1 MNWKSAPKF
10 LQTIIQKFNSGQS
23 NQFILYGNVRDLYSL
38 GKDQFYFLTDC
49 LKRLMDPPEGDQR
62 RVIVYYDLISGVQ
75 FRNQDDLVLVES
87 ILGQSELQ
95 KYMQD
100 SVQNPLQALVFLQEL
115 SKISLH
121 AIDSGKQGWGFI
133 INHVESLIHRQEGNH
148 LNEVEQRK
156 AMIFHQ
162 WFTDPTFVRG
172 HHLAI
177 LITQTLAELN
187 EMVIEL
193 PFVTAIQVPRPNDI
207 QRQRYLRFL
216 KKQHH
221 VSLGLREKD
230 AVFYTGGLTLQDLQ
244 KMFMQANHTGTKL
257 TAEMIF
263 QLTQEV
269 IEKELSGNI
278 EFPIIDHDFSDVI
291 GSKKLLVKLEEMKSF
306 ILSGNSDLMPTGILV
321 PGPNGVGKTYI
332 FKAFAKE
339 CGYLPVIIKNVRG
352 QYVGQTEMTWEKIR
366 SILEVMGNVMVI
378 YDEADTELGGRGA
391 GTHDV
396 DKRLFG
402 AVLRMMSDL
411 NNRGKI
417 IWIIITARPDKLEPD
432 IKRTGRAGEHL
443 SVFDPEGQE
452 REEFIDFV
460 MSKIGLSFNDFL
472 EDQKQRFLDH
482 TASYSPADF
491 IQLLTNLERKK
502 HLISRNL
509 TADEILETGYDF
521 IPADISLQRQL
532 QELLAFVECSYQS
545 LIPEKYAQTT
555 KQKAYA
561 QIGELKILL
570 GEN

>member
-1 MNWKSAPKF
+1 M
-10 LQTIIQKFNSGQS
+10 
-23 NQFILYGNVRDLYSL
+23 
-38 GKDQFYFLTDC
+38 
-49 LKRLMDPPEGDQR
+49 
-62 RVIVYYDLISGVQ
+62 
-75 FRNQDDLVLVES
+75 
-87 ILGQSELQ
+87 
-95 KYMQD
+95 
-100 SVQNPLQALVFLQEL
+100 
-115 SKISLH
+115 
-121 AIDSGKQGWGFI
+121 
-133 INHVESLIHRQEGNH
+133 
-148 LNEVEQRK
+148 
-156 AMIFHQ
+156 
-162 WFTDPTFVRG
+162 
-172 HHLAI
+172 
-177 LITQTLAELN
+177 
-187 EMVIEL
+187 
-193 PFVTAIQVPRPNDI
+193 
-207 QRQRYLRFL
+207 
-216 KKQHH
+216 
-221 VSLGLREKD
+221 
-230 AVFYTGGLTLQDLQ
+230 
-244 KMFMQANHTGTKL
+244 
-257 TAEMIF
+257 
-263 QLTQEV
+263 
-269 IEKELSGNI
+269 
-278 EFPIIDHDFSDVI
+278 
-291 GSKKLLVKLEEMKSF
+291 
-306 ILSGNSDLMPTGILV
+306 
-321 PGPNGVGKTYI
+321 
-332 FKAFAKE
+332 
-339 CGYLPVIIKNVRG
+339 PVIIKNVRG

>member
-1 MNWKSAPKF
+1 MNWKSAPQF

>member
-1 MNWKSAPKF
+1 MNWKSAPQF
-10 LQTIIQKFNSGQS
+10 LQMIIQKFNSGQS

-87 ILGQSELQ
+87 ILGRSELQ

>member
-1 MNWKSAPKF
+1 MNWKSAPQF
-10 LQTIIQKFNSGQS
+10 LQTIIEKFNSGQS

-38 GKDQFYFLTDC
+38 GKDQFYSLIDC

-62 RVIVYYDLISGVQ
+62 RIIAYYDLISGVQ
-75 FRNQDDLVLVES
+75 FRNQDDLALVES
-87 ILGQSELQ
+87 ILGKAELQ

-100 SVQNPLQALVFLQEL
+100 SIQHPLQALVFLQEL

-121 AIDSGKQGWGFI
+121 TINSEKQGWGFI
-133 INHVESLIHRQEGNH
+133 INHVESLIHRQESNH
-148 LNEVEQRK
+148 PNEVEQRK

-162 WFTDPTFVRG
+162 WFTDPAFIRG
-172 HHLAI
+172 RHLAV

-187 EMVIEL
+187 ETVVEL
-193 PFVTAIQVPRPNDI
+193 PFVTAIQVPRPSDT

-216 KKQHH
+216 KKQHQ
-221 VSLGLREKD
+221 VSLGLKEKD

-244 KMFMQANHTGTKL
+244 KMFMQANHTNTKL

-263 QLTQEV
+263 KLTQEV

-278 EFPIIDHDFSDVI
+278 EFPIINYDFSDVI
-291 GSKKLLVKLEEMKSF
+291 GAKKLLAKLEEMKSF
-306 ILSGNSDLMPTGILV
+306 IMSGNSDLMPTGILV
-321 PGPNGVGKTYI
+321 PGPNGVGKTYT

-352 QYVGQTEMTWEKIR
+352 QYVGQTEMTWERIR

-378 YDEADTELGGRGA
+378 YDEADTELGGRSA

-402 AVLRMMSDL
+402 AILRMMSDP

-443 SVFDPEGQE
+443 PVFDPEGQE
-452 REEFIDFV
+452 REEFINFV
-460 MSKIGLSFNDFL
+460 LSKVGLSLDNFL
-472 EDQKQRFLDH
+472 EDHKRRFLDH

-491 IQLLTNLERKK
+491 VQFLTNLERKK
-502 HLISRNL
+502 HLTSRNL
-509 TADEILETGYDF
+509 TVDEILEIGYDF
-521 IPADISLQRQL
+521 IPDDISLQRQL

-545 LIPEKYAQTT
+545 LIPEKYVDMT
-555 KQKAYA
+555 KQEAYT
-561 QIGELKILL
+561 QISELKILL

>member
-1 MNWKSAPKF
+1 
-10 LQTIIQKFNSGQS
+10 
-23 NQFILYGNVRDLYSL
+23 
-38 GKDQFYFLTDC
+38 
-49 LKRLMDPPEGDQR
+49 MDPPEGDQR

-87 ILGQSELQ
+87 ILGRSELQ

-263 QLTQEV
+263 QLTLEV

>member
-1 MNWKSAPKF
+1 MNWKSAPQF

-38 GKDQFYFLTDC
+38 GKNQFYFLTDC

-278 EFPIIDHDFSDVI
+278 EFPIINHDFSDVI

-521 IPADISLQRQL
+521 IPADISLLRQL